1 MEESADELSLSEGN
15 FAFGSSPGS
24 LNYKKKGWITKV
36 GVRRVTIKYANGKSA
51 TWARKN
57 IVVVPKIE
65 VDEEVKECDL
75 YKDFCL
81 KTSSA
86 FRGFDRKQENTLHH
100 VCDWVR
106 ELEDNIKKNN
116 EDIASMGSASRNV
129 MTPVH

>member
-1 MEESADELSLSEGN
+1 MEESSDELSLSEGN

-36 GVRRVTIKYANGKSA
+36 GTRRVTIKYANGKSA

-57 IVVVPKIE
+57 IVVSKVE
-65 VDEEVKECDL
+65 VNDDLKDCDL

-86 FRGFDRKQENTLHH
+86 FRGFDQKQEKTLHH
-100 VCDWVR
+100 VSDWVK
-106 ELEDNIKKNN
+106 ELEDNIKK
-116 EDIASMGSASRNV
+116 ITKTSQAWGQR
-129 MTPVH
+129 